1 MTGST
6 KRVSKQIANTV
17 FAAGLL
23 MTFSNTAYAD
33 TVAGYLSVSDWYM
46 IISTET
52 GAPVILQQ
60 SASPSHW
67 MSPRPVSFNLS
78 FTKNNLASRY
88 LYIIAA
94 STPND
99 GAAPLMAGVLS
110 GSKTI
115 LTGNTRIKVLSS
127 SYDSANLPNLAVI
140 DELIKG
146 ELGGNYQSTYNQPKF
161 LIDHINFSAAAR
173 TQMSGAQAQAIWGNP
188 AVSPDN
194 GSYVVFRIPY
204 SALFNPP
211 VEDAPPPSSSGGKSG
226 ATVPFDVGGL
236 IGSLFGNK
244 DKDKAAPKE
253 TTQTSE
259 ATTSLNTG
267 PVATTQD
274 STSSG
279 ITAQPTEGKT
289 VYITQPPTI
298 IKEYIADPDL
308 TADRDQLRDSNIVM
322 EKVIRSQTEMLKERD
337 GFISDLQTQLGR
349 AQNGIAS
356 VPELLAPKDETIAR
370 QADTINTLN
379 TAISDTTEKIDN
391 LQNEMQDLKNLPKPL
406 SKAVL
411 IGGGLGGLGLGAL
424 AGLMIGRRRHNKTCD
439 LHLPPLKREEEEKDP
454 KDGSDLSNLK
464 KGMAFGASPM
474 ALGGL
479 PMSLA
484 AIKPVYDAVGRIG
497 FAQEGKPTGEE
508 DAFGTGILISDIH
521 VLTNRHVWEMFKDR
535 LAGDQGAGIEFHAE
549 KDKDKTD
556 FIAFD
561 GAEPVCIHGQDAAI
575 FTLSRKP
582 EARAPVTF
590 APRPMKQLNDLEVV
604 VVGYP
609 QAHRMTP
616 DIAAVTE
623 DNPIFGVKRYSEGK
637 IFRHSTDIDTPYG
650 VEAAVSEIINPA
662 RTLRAICHNA
672 STLGGSSGSAVI
684 CKKTGDLVALHFGYD
699 TAYDWEEAT
708 NFAIA
713 GDMLAE
719 DVAKIIGNV

>member
-1 MTGST
+1 
-6 KRVSKQIANTV
+6 
-17 FAAGLL
+17 
-23 MTFSNTAYAD
+23 MTFGNTAYAE
-33 TVAGYLSVSDWYM
+33 TVAGYLSAADWYM
-46 IISTET
+46 IVSTET

-60 SASPSHW
+60 SAPPSHW
-67 MSPRPVSFNLS
+67 MSPGPVNFNLS
-78 FTKNNLASRY
+78 FTKNNLASRN

-99 GAAPLMAGVLS
+99 GAAPLIAGVLS

-115 LTGNTRIKVLSS
+115 ITGDSRIKVLSS
-127 SYDSANLPNLAVI
+127 SYDSTALPNIAVI
-140 DELIKG
+140 DELIKR
-146 ELGGNYQSTYNQPKF
+146 ELGGSYQSTYSQTKT
-161 LIDHINFSAAAR
+161 LTDHINFSAAAR
-173 TQMSGAQAQAIWGNP
+173 AQMSGTAAHAIWGNP

-211 VEDAPPPSSSGGKSG
+211 EEKADPVTSSGSTSSGGNSG
-226 ATVPFDVGGL
+226 GVNVSVDVGGL
-236 IGSLFGNK
+236 LGSLFGKK
-244 DKDKAAPKE
+244 DKDKDAP
-253 TTQTSE
+253 TDT
-259 ATTSLNTG
+259 ATAQASSD
-267 PVATTQD
+267 PVATVD
-274 STSSG
+274 
-279 ITAQPTEGKT
+279 P
-289 VYITQPPTI
+289 VV
-298 IKEYIADPDL
+298 IADPPADTQTTTSPVISL
-308 TADRDQLRDSNIVM
+308 PPPPPPKIITQYVENPDIIADRDQLRDQNSVM
-322 EKVIRSQTEMLKERD
+322 EKVIRSQTEMLKKRESL
-337 GFISDLQTQLGR
+337 ISGLQTQLNR

-356 VPELLAPKDETIAR
+356 VPELLAPKNEIIAR
-370 QADTINTLN
+370 QAETITTLN
-379 TAISDTTEKIDN
+379 TKTAKNAEQIEAMEADI
-391 LQNEMQDLKNLPKPL
+391 QNLKNSAKPL
-406 SKAVL
+406 SKAAL
-411 IGGGLGGLGLGAL
+411 IAGGLGGLGLGAL

-439 LHLPPLKREEEEKDP
+439 LHLPPLKKEDEEEKEP

-464 KGMAFGASPM
+464 KGMAFAASPM

-497 FAQEGKPTGEE
+497 FAQKGKPTGEE
-508 DAFGTGILISDIH
+508 EAFGTGILISDIH
-521 VLTNRHVWEMFKDR
+521 VLTNRHVWEMFRDR

-590 APRPMKQLNDLEVV
+590 APRPIKQLNDLEVV

-684 CKKTGDLVALHFGYD
+684 CKKTGDLVALHFGFD

-719 DVAKIIGNV
+719 DVAKIIENA